1 MRGTLGVEVRT
12 EQLGFMVQSRWF
24 AVVNA
29 MVNFRVPYKVA
40 NSLTG

>member
-1 MRGTLGVEVRT
+1 MEVRT
-12 EQLGFMVQSRWF
+12 EQLGFMVQSRWC

-29 MVNFRVPYKVA
+29 MVNVWVPYKVA